1 MRSYVILEA
10 ENEELKK
17 RIRELE
23 GENERL
29 QKVMEHYK
37 GFIIDIEKIDNGYS
51 MGCYRLSDKWMLVD
65 EWNPCIKTK
74 KDAIKEC
81 KITVDNYWKNP
92 SDYKD

>member
-37 GFIIDIEKIDNGYS
+37 GFIVDIE
-51 MGCYRLSDKWMLVD
+51 
-65 EWNPCIKTK
+65 
-74 KDAIKEC
+74 
-81 KITVDNYWKNP
+81 
-92 SDYKD
+92 